1 MSKKQSDNRYTPAS
15 YKQANSSGSAA
26 KSLKSKKAMI
36 ISLIALVAV
45 AVIVVSLVLALW
57 KEVIPSNIESTRPD
71 TETSSLDISN
81 SDFKYTYAAG
91 QNLQYPLTATNW
103 KKPDSVVDSD
113 TLMGVVDTKEEEWN
127 GRVIY
132 DLGHKG
138 MSNTANPG
146 YPVADAENSR
156 IYMISNASETA
167 ASVLSSSFSIA
178 SSQYLRVSVWIKT
191 DSITGHG
198 AYVALRTS
206 ENQATSDYYAVR
218 MENISTDGSWEQYSF
233 YVEGSKNNS
242 QTLYFEMGLGQ
253 TEFAENPSMGTAF
266 FGEISCEKIS
276 KGAFLNNNA
285 DEKTSNEEG
294 FYIGHTFDSSDAE
307 ESDQILTKNEEFGN
321 VSLMTY
327 AEYKEQFEFLP
338 FSDDE
343 NGTITKVT
351 NASDTKAGVTY
362 SSFTVNPPSINKS
375 YRLSVWIRT
384 ENVAKNTGA
393 YIYLF
398 DNTNSASVTKTT
410 YFEKINTNEDIEND
424 TFNGW
429 TEYQFYIR
437 PSNSQA
443 IELTLEIYLGMKN
456 YAAGSVIPSGTLYI
470 AELALFEI
478 EQSDFTSTSSGST
491 IKTVDL
497 DQTFDTNNLISNPSF
512 NIPLNNSGLETV
524 VRPANWTLY
533 VSGNTAIGGNG
544 TLAPNPV
551 DGIQTGLL
559 FKNNSS
565 LLEELGLNENDF
577 PLKDDDARSVLMIN
591 NKIATSSGVQSAS
604 ISLSAN
610 NFYKIS
616 ILAKGIG
623 DAVPHVY
630 LTDGRNVLAGYDG
643 AVEGAVYT
651 AENEDEGNG
660 YVRYYFYVAVGNQA
674 KTVYLELWLGARNAT
689 AEQYVQGIALFDQA
703 NCSTIT
709 EEDYMKLFGKDVEG
723 EPLDEPE
730 IVLTA
735 SDFDKESII
744 MEQIQIS
751 SSFGNVSGLDYRYFE
766 AAEADDLEL
775 VRKQAAKVK
784 TEADTDELAKLK
796 TMVENFN
803 KKYYLD
809 SEGNL
814 LEEGTYLISFEKEI
828 NFKNIQEFR
837 TYLYELQNPAE
848 DNNTGNDTTEK
859 EPINWIVMSSLIV
872 TSLMLIAI
880 LILLIRKWKPRRNKA
895 NG

>member
-1 MSKKQSDNRYTPAS
+1 M
-15 YKQANSSGSAA
+15 
-26 KSLKSKKAMI
+26 
-36 ISLIALVAV
+36 
-45 AVIVVSLVLALW
+45 
-57 KEVIPSNIESTRPD
+57 
-71 TETSSLDISN
+71 
-81 SDFKYTYAAG
+81 
-91 QNLQYPLTATNW
+91 
-103 KKPDSVVDSD
+103 
-113 TLMGVVDTKEEEWN
+113 
-127 GRVIY
+127 
-132 DLGHKG
+132 
-138 MSNTANPG
+138 
-146 YPVADAENSR
+146 
-156 IYMISNASETA
+156 
-167 ASVLSSSFSIA
+167 
-178 SSQYLRVSVWIKT
+178 
-191 DSITGHG
+191 
-198 AYVALRTS
+198 
-206 ENQATSDYYAVR
+206 
-218 MENISTDGSWEQYSF
+218 
-233 YVEGSKNNS
+233 
-242 QTLYFEMGLGQ
+242 
-253 TEFAENPSMGTAF
+253 
-266 FGEISCEKIS
+266 
-276 KGAFLNNNA
+276 
-285 DEKTSNEEG
+285 
-294 FYIGHTFDSSDAE
+294 
-307 ESDQILTKNEEFGN
+307 
-321 VSLMTY
+321 
-327 AEYKEQFEFLP
+327 
-338 FSDDE
+338 
-343 NGTITKVT
+343 
-351 NASDTKAGVTY
+351 
-362 SSFTVNPPSINKS
+362 
-375 YRLSVWIRT
+375 
-384 ENVAKNTGA
+384 
-393 YIYLF
+393 
-398 DNTNSASVTKTT
+398 
-410 YFEKINTNEDIEND
+410 
-424 TFNGW
+424 
-429 TEYQFYIR
+429 
-437 PSNSQA
+437 
-443 IELTLEIYLGMKN
+443 
-456 YAAGSVIPSGTLYI
+456 
-470 AELALFEI
+470 
-478 EQSDFTSTSSGST
+478 
-491 IKTVDL
+491 
-497 DQTFDTNNLISNPSF
+497 
-512 NIPLNNSGLETV
+512 
-524 VRPANWTLY
+524 
-533 VSGNTAIGGNG
+533 
-544 TLAPNPV
+544 
-551 DGIQTGLL
+551 
-559 FKNNSS
+559 
-565 LLEELGLNENDF
+565 
-577 PLKDDDARSVLMIN
+577 
-591 NKIATSSGVQSAS
+591 QSAS

-616 ILAKGIG
+616 VLAKGIG